1 MQLYLNVKITA
12 VVVVHVT
19 IPNGQVPAIAP
30 IPDITRCIAIPA
42 AQVVAHITIQEVM
55 HVIHHVQMQKM
66 RMPRVVFI

>member
-12 VVVVHVT
+12 VVVVRVT
-19 IPNGQVPAIAP
+19 IPNGQVPAIAL
-30 IPDITRCIAIPA
+30 IPDITRCIATRA
-42 AQVVAHITIQEVM
+42 VQVAAHITIQEVM

>member
-1 MQLYLNVKITA
+1 MQHYLNVKITVA
-12 VVVVHVT
+12 VVVRVT
-19 IPNGQVPAIAP
+19 IRNGQAPAIAP

-55 HVIHHVQMQKM
+55 LAIHLVQMQKM